1 MKVSSWFLL
10 PSTVVVA
17 LLATTQGPAASG
29 PLKIQPVAPIVAE
42 SPLFAQAQQ
51 LPPAIAGMV
60 LQSHARSLN
69 QPVNRFSIS
78 AATPRNWPDG
88 CLGLAEPGEFC
99 AQVLIPGWQVTVTN
113 GQQNWTYR
121 TDSTGSA
128 LRLEVGN
135 TPTTPFPGN
144 AQPGLPQPGLPQP
157 GLSQPLPQP
166 GLPQPGLSQPLP
178 QPGLPQP
185 GLSQP
190 LPQPPV
196 TSRPLPSMPGVQPLP
211 GTQTPQQ
218 DWSVQ
223 LHWSRIEDAQE
234 PGLVFQLNVLRKPLT
249 QYANVVYQFYV
260 RQSRGGRWEHL
271 YTNYGARL
279 IPNQAAA
286 YTLPLELLRFEDL
299 EETLGSSYKWD
310 QSQIRVSVLVHYDLS
325 REANGRDLKLRFQH
339 EENYRDITALTYND
353 LIINADGS
361 VELPGNPNAAP
372 APAPAAPASPIP
384 VTPYPSINPAPNPA
398 PSSYPGGLPF
408 YPQGLPPLPDTLN
421 VPAIPPL
428 GVQ

>member
-1 MKVSSWFLL
+1 MKVISWFLL
-10 PSTVVVA
+10 PSTAVVTF
-17 LLATTQGPAASG
+17 LAATESAAISG
-29 PLKIQPVAPIVAE
+29 ELEIQPVSTAP
-42 SPLFAQAQQ
+42 LLAQAQQ
-51 LPPAIAGMV
+51 LTPSIAGMV
-60 LQSHARSLN
+60 LQSHSRSLN
-69 QPVNRFSIS
+69 QPVDRFRIS

-113 GQQNWTYR
+113 GQQNWVYR
-121 TDSTGSA
+121 TDSSGSA

-135 TPTTPFPGN
+135 NPTSPLPSN
-144 AQPGLPQPGLPQP
+144 PQPSIPQP
-157 GLSQPLPQP
+157 SI
-166 GLPQPGLSQPLP
+166 
-178 QPGLPQP
+178 
-185 GLSQP
+185 
-190 LPQPPV
+190 PQPPV
-196 TSRPLPSMPGVQPLP
+196 VPRPIPSTPGA
-211 GTQTPQQ
+211 QTPQQ

-223 LHWSRIEDAQE
+223 LRWSRVEDAQE
-234 PGLVFQLNVLRKPLT
+234 PGLVFQLDVLNKPLT

-279 IPNQAAA
+279 VPNQAAA

-310 QSQIRVSVLVHYDLS
+310 EAQIRVSVLIRYDLS
-325 REANGRDLKLRFQH
+325 KEVGGRDLKLRFQH
-339 EENYRDITALTYND
+339 EENYRDIAALTYND

>member
-1 MKVSSWFLL
+1 MKVISWFLL
-10 PSTVVVA
+10 PSTAVVA
-17 LLATTQGPAASG
+17 LLATTQGSAASA
-29 PLKIQPVAPIVAE
+29 PLEIQPVAPIVAQ
-42 SPLFAQAQQ
+42 SPLLNPWVQIAQAQQ

-135 TPTTPFPGN
+135 TPTAPFPGN
-144 AQPGLPQPGLPQP
+144 VQPGLPQPGLPQP
-157 GLSQPLPQP
+157 GLPPS
-166 GLPQPGLSQPLP
+166 
-178 QPGLPQP
+178 GLPQP

-196 TSRPLPSMPGVQPLP
+196 TSRPLPSMPG
-211 GTQTPQQ
+211 TQSPQQ

-223 LHWSRIEDAQE
+223 LHWSRLEDAQE

-286 YTLPLELLRFEDL
+286 YILPLELLRFEDL

-310 QSQIRVSVLVHYDLS
+310 QSQIRVSVLVRYDLS

-339 EENYRDITALTYND
+339 EENYLDITALTYND